1 MIQYDAIS
9 RNMSHDVSYTL
20 YINNQFEQGETKYE
34 QNFLLFV
41 VSSKT

>member
-1 MIQYDAIS
+1 MIQYDATS

-20 YINNQFEQGETKYE
+20 YINNQFGQGETKYE
-34 QNFLLFV
+34 HNFLPFV